1 MNSQVL
7 FNSAEL
13 SLASYS
19 TLVQGETRLQTSAL
33 QAEGKGMSL
42 TQATAFATRFPTVIT
57 QYADTL
63 ANGGLG
69 TGFNATVFKDATG
82 NLTLAIR
89 GTDSLGVTGDASDLS
104 TGLDIVGSGAG
115 YDQIVAM
122 VNWWNRASAPAGQM
136 VNQFRLAEVP
146 LNQIPS
152 GAVVLRSGAESAYV
166 LNVAPQ
172 VAATGELAAA
182 LAVDPDLRVDL
193 TGHSLGGH
201 LAMAFSS
208 LFASRTGQVTVFNAP
223 GFSNST
229 VNQDFFAKLGGLI
242 PTGSI
247 NNVAADESLVGDS
260 PFNFVA
266 GMHSRPGVQ
275 VDIAIEKQT
284 NSDESDPFV
293 PALNH
298 SMAALT
304 DSLAV
309 YKLLADLDSDEPEP
323 AGALNHNKMRLQYER
338 ASA

>member
-1 MNSQVL
+1 MNTQVL
-7 FNSAEL
+7 FNAAEL

-19 TLVQGETRLQTSAL
+19 TLVHGETGQQTLAL
-33 QAEGKGMSL
+33 QSTGTGMSP
-42 TQATAFATRFPTVIT
+42 TQATAFAARFPEVVT
-57 QYADTL
+57 QYADS
-63 ANGGLG
+63 AAGGLG
-69 TGFNATVFKDATG
+69 TGFNATVFRDVAG

-104 TGLDIVGSGAG
+104 TGFDIVGSGAG

-122 VNWWNRASAPAGQM
+122 VNWWNRTSAPAGQM

-152 GAVVLRSGAESAYV
+152 GAVVLRSGADSAYV

-172 VAATGELAAA
+172 GAATGELAAA
-182 LAVDPDLRVDL
+182 LAADPDLRVDL

-298 SMAALT
+298 SRM
-304 DSLAV
+304 V
-309 YKLLADLDSDEPEP
+309 FQHERIP
-323 AGALNHNKMRLQYER
+323 A
-338 ASA
+338 